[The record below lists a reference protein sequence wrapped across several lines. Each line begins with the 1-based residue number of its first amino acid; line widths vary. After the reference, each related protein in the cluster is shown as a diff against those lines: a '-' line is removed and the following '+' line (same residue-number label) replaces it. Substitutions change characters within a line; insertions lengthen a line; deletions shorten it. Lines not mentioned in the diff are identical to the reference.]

1 MTAAKEKNPVRRH
14 FQGVVVSNAMAKTIV
29 VRVDRLRHHP
39 KYKKYYR
46 VSRKFKVHD
55 ERGQYKPGDVVR
67 FEECRPIS
75 KDKRWRALPKIA

>member
-1 MTAAKEKNPVRRH
+1 
-14 FQGVVVSNAMAKTIV
+14 MAKTIV
-29 VRVDRLRHHP
+29 VRVDRLRRHP

-55 ERGQYKPGDVVR
+55 EKGQYKPGDVIQ

-75 KDKRWRALPKIA
+75 KDKRWRVVPKTA